1 MTTAELIHQLSQ
13 CQPDSLVTL
22 WVNGER
28 YEVDSMDDSFE
39 QDHEFVELNASTT
52 DEA

>member
-1 MTTAELIHQLSQ
+1 MTAAELIHQLSR
-13 CQPDSLVTL
+13 CQPNSLVTL

-28 YEVDSMDDSFE
+28 YGVDSMDDSFE
-39 QDHEFVELNASTT
+39 QDHKFVELNASPI